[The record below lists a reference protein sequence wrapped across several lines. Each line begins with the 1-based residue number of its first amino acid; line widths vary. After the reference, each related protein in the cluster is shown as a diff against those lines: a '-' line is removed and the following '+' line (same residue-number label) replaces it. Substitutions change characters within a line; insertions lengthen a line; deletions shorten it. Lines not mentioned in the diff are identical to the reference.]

1 MRGVKVLLLLLLLP
15 GIKQAIP
22 FPLIAFI
29 WSLSRSLG
37 LSCADT
43 DVVVVVV
50 VVVVAVVGTPQPQTR
65 QHPGQQQVAVQRK

>member
-1 MRGVKVLLLLLLLP
+1 MRGVKVLLLLLLLLP

-43 DVVVVVV
+43 DVVVVF
-50 VVVVAVVGTPQPQTR
+50 VAVVGTPQPQTR